1 MYIVAGII
9 VAIVVFLSVGY
20 VKSPPN
26 TATIISGPGK
36 HPRVLIGKAG
46 FKIPFLERVDRM
58 GIGQIDIDIET
69 EDYIPTKDF
78 INIQVDAIAQ
88 VAVDTSPENIEIA
101 MRNFLNKSSDDVRNT
116 ITKSLQGNLR
126 EIIGTMELKDICQN
140 KAEFSEQVKSNAKED
155 IAQLGICILSFN
167 VQNIKDKDGLIND
180 LGIDNPV
187 FLIHDFYLSPR
198 NGHFFQ
204 RIGQN
209 AEHIKLY
216 GNNMDAI
223 GFDMAERFINNEVPK
238 QIDIIGTLS
247 FNYFNNRKKIQIEIF
262 DYLSIKKEKTPFIES
277 LESLLTL

>member
-88 VAVDTSPENIEIA
+88 VAVA
-101 MRNFLNKSSDDVRNT
+101 
-116 ITKSLQGNLR
+116 
-126 EIIGTMELKDICQN
+126 IIGREHDI
-140 KAEFSEQVKSNAKED
+140 FSFTAD
-155 IAQLGICILSFN
+155 RICKHKFCHGRTVTATAVFS
-167 VQNIKDKDGLIND
+167 QNIN
-180 LGIDNPV
+180 
-187 FLIHDFYLSPR
+187 
-198 NGHFFQ
+198 
-204 RIGQN
+204 
-209 AEHIKLY
+209 
-216 GNNMDAI
+216 
-223 GFDMAERFINNEVPK
+223 
-238 QIDIIGTLS
+238 
-247 FNYFNNRKKIQIEIF
+247 
-262 DYLSIKKEKTPFIES
+262 
-277 LESLLTL
+277 

>member
-9 VAIVVFLSVGY
+9 VVIVVFLSVGY

-88 VAVDTSPENIEIA
+88 VAVDTSSENIEIA
-101 MRNFLNKSSDDVRNT
+101 MRNFLNKSSDEVRNT

-155 IAQLGICILSFN
+155 IAQLVSYLLMYKILKIRMDSLMTLE
-167 VQNIKDKDGLIND
+167 LIIENRSANQ
-180 LGIDNPV
+180 LPLQKHTQV
-187 FLIHDFYLSPR
+187 KKWLSNR
-198 NGHFFQ
+198 
-204 RIGQN
+204 R
-209 AEHIKLY
+209 
-216 GNNMDAI
+216 
-223 GFDMAERFINNEVPK
+223 R
-238 QIDIIGTLS
+238 QITNQIS
-247 FNYFNNRKKIQIEIF
+247 KK
-262 DYLSIKKEKTPFIES
+262 
-277 LESLLTL
+277 